1 MKMKIA
7 IEGRSMDVQVGS
19 LETKPVV
26 VMVDGERF
34 EVWPEEE
41 KAAAPAAA
49 APASA
54 PSPVASS
61 APGGLKVPV
70 PVWKPRKTDV
80 LPGTENA
87 IIAPIPGVIV
97 AVDVKVG
104 DRVEYGQVVCTLEAM
119 KMRNPIRAAKPGV
132 VTEVKIAAGQH
143 VHHHEMM
150 IVVSPVG

>member
-1 MKMKIA
+1 
-7 IEGRSMDVQVGS
+7 MDVQVGS
-19 LETKPVV
+19 LDSKPVV

-34 EVWPEEE
+34 EVWPEDE
-41 KAAAPAAA
+41 KPAAPV
-49 APASA
+49 APATPA
-54 PSPVASS
+54 KLPSPTSS
-61 APGGLKVPV
+61 GVIKVPV

-104 DRVEYGQVVCTLEAM
+104 DRVVYGQVVCLLEAM
-119 KMRNPIRAAKPGV
+119 KMRNPIRAAKPGI
-132 VTEVKIAAGQH
+132 VTEVKIQPGQH

-150 IVVSPVG
+150 IVVSPEG

>member
-19 LETKPVV
+19 LDSKPVV

-34 EVWPEEE
+34 EVWPEDE
-41 KAAAPAAA
+41 KPAAPAAPA
-49 APASA
+49 APAKL
-54 PSPVASS
+54 PSPTSS
-61 APGGLKVPV
+61 GVVKVPV

-104 DRVEYGQVVCTLEAM
+104 DKVVYGQVVCLLEAM
-119 KMRNPIRAAKPGV
+119 KMRNPIRAAKPGI
-132 VTEVKIAAGQH
+132 VTEVKIKPGQH

-150 IVVSPVG
+150 IVVSPEG

>member
-7 IEGRSMDVQVGS
+7 IEGRSMDVQIGS
-19 LETKPVV
+19 LDSKPVV

-34 EVWPEEE
+34 EVWPEDE
-41 KAAAPAAA
+41 KPAAPAAA
-49 APASA
+49 PVSAPA
-54 PSPVASS
+54 PVSPTAS
-61 APGGLKVPV
+61 GVLKVPV